1 MKTYPEEQTTFII
14 HPGTG
19 TIIKADECVLIN
31 TDDTAIWPED
41 HELIETAEAN
51 GDTLDDLHVVIVGNM
66 FDGINIVGPFLS
78 LEDAMDW
85 GEREA
90 PQEWWTSSIT
100 SAAGAWGEGVRRL
113 RVADV

>member
-1 MKTYPEEQTTFII
+1 MKTHPEDQTTFII

-19 TIIKADECVLIN
+19 TIINAAECVLIN

-51 GDTLDDLHVVIVGNM
+51 GDTLDDLHVVIVGNV

-85 GEREA
+85 GERNSA
-90 PQEWWTSSIT
+90 QEWWASSIT
-100 SAAGAWGEGVRRL
+100 SAAKA
-113 RVADV
+113 VA

>member
-1 MKTYPEEQTTFII
+1 MKVYPADQTTFIV

-19 TIIKADECVLIN
+19 TIINAAECVLVN

-51 GDTLDDLHVVIVGNM
+51 GDTLDDLHVVIVGNV

-85 GEREA
+85 GERESD
-90 PQEWWTSSIT
+90 QEWWASSIT
-100 SAAGAWGEGVRRL
+100 SAAKA
-113 RVADV
+113 VA

>member
-1 MKTYPEEQTTFII
+1 MKTHPEDQTTFIV

-19 TIIKADECVLIN
+19 TIINAAECVLFN
-31 TDDTAIWPED
+31 TDDTAIWPEN
-41 HELIETAEAN
+41 HELIETAVNN
-51 GDTLDDLHVVIVGNM
+51 GDTLDSLHVVIVGNV

-90 PQEWWTSSIT
+90 DQEWWASSIT
-100 SAAGAWGEGVRRL
+100 SAAKA
-113 RVADV
+113 VA

>member
-1 MKTYPEEQTTFII
+1 MKTHPEEQTTLIV

-51 GDTLDDLHVVIVGNM
+51 GDTLDDLHVVVVGNV
-66 FDGINIVGPFLS
+66 FDACIDIVGPFLS

-90 PQEWWTSSIT
+90 DQEWWASSIT
-100 SAAGAWGEGVRRL
+100 SAAKA
-113 RVADV
+113 VA

>member
-1 MKTYPEEQTTFII
+1 MKTHPEDQTTFII

-41 HELIETAEAN
+41 HALIETAEAN
-51 GDTLDDLHVVIVGNM
+51 GDTLDDLHVVVVGNV

-85 GEREA
+85 GERNSA
-90 PQEWWTSSIT
+90 QEWWTSSIT
-100 SAAGAWGEGVRRL
+100 SAAKA
-113 RVADV
+113 VA